1 MASTLHAVG
10 SHVCYRRKTGAAIGW
25 RYDTGELAIP
35 TDRNLQSLTQYQ
47 VLAGRL
53 GTAQLLEDRR
63 ASIAGI
69 RSLAKQYPAS
79 GKLQSSSE
87 WQTLFIGSILTF

>member
-1 MASTLHAVG
+1 MFAIAGKPAQQSVG
-10 SHVCYRRKTGAAIGW
+10 
-25 RYDTGELAIP
+25 DTIQVSWQ
-35 TDRNLQSLTQYQ
+35 DRNLQSLTQYQ

-87 WQTLFIGSILTF
+87 CIRWIHANLTQSPRVPCED

>member
-47 VLAGRL
+47 VLAG
-53 GTAQLLEDRR
+53 
-63 ASIAGI
+63 
-69 RSLAKQYPAS
+69 SLAKQYPAS